1 MSDLRRFVNDP
12 EKVVEDELNGYLL
25 VHGDQVRRSERNARV
40 LVNRQ
45 RNPHRKVALISGG
58 GSGHEPAFLGYL
70 GKGYLDAVAVG
81 EVFASP
87 PADAFLDAALEA
99 NIDGEVIAL
108 IGNYAGDVMNMK
120 MAAAKAGRQ
129 NVRIHI
135 LTSKDDI
142 ASAPK
147 EEIDRRYGMAA
158 GFFTWR
164 FAGYL
169 ADQGL
174 DAEEIVA
181 RVENLSNSI
190 RSIVVGLSSLE
201 IPSAGKE
208 NFVVPEGKMEFGIGH
223 HGEAA
228 IDTPELMSANM
239 IGKKM
244 TEALLNDY
252 ALERSTSFVA
262 MISGLG
268 ATPPMEQ
275 YIMADAVNQA
285 FKTLNHSL
293 SKVYVGNFITSLNM
307 NGISLTLVPA
317 ESQLESSLETPY
329 QPNEFKTF

>member
-1 MSDLRRFVNDP
+1 MGDLRRFINDP
-12 EKVVEDELNGYLL
+12 ERVVEDELNGYLL
-25 VHGDQVRRSERNARV
+25 VHGDQVRRSKRNARV
-40 LVNRQ
+40 LVNRKG
-45 RNPHRKVALISGG
+45 NPHRKVGLISGG

-70 GKGYLDAVAVG
+70 GEGYLDAVAVG

-87 PADAFLDAALEA
+87 PADAFLEAALEA

-120 MAAAKAGRQ
+120 MAAAKAARQ

-147 EEIDRRYGMAA
+147 EEIDKRYGMAA

-169 ADQGL
+169 ADRGL
-174 DAEEIVA
+174 DAEEIAA
-181 RVENLSNSI
+181 RVEDLSNSI
-190 RSIVVGLSSLE
+190 RSIVVGMSSLE

-208 NFVVPEGKMEFGIGH
+208 NFVVPKGKMEFGIGH

-228 IDTPELMSANM
+228 INTPQLMSANG

-244 TEALLNDY
+244 VETLLNDY
-252 ALERSTSFVA
+252 DLKQRTNFVA

-275 YIMADAVNQA
+275 YIVADAVNRA
-285 FKTLNHSL
+285 FKTLHHDL
-293 SKVYVGNFITSLNM
+293 DKVYVGNFITSLNM
-307 NGISLTLVPA
+307 NGISLTLVP
-317 ESQLESSLETPY
+317 SDPQLVKSLEVPCL
-329 QPNEFKTF
+329 PNEFKIF